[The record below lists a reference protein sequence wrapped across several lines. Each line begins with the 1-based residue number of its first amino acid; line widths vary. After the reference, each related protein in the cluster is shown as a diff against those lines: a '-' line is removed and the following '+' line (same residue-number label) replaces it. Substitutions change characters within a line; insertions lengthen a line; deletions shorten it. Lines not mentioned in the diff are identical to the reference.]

1 MNSYKK
7 FELTKIMLANM
18 QTCLEHL
25 LAHEE
30 MVWHLLISGI

>member
-1 MNSYKK
+1 MNPYKK
-7 FELTKIMLANM
+7 FELTKIML

-30 MVWHLLISGI
+30 MLWHLLISGI